1 MPETLDEYADSMKG
15 KIIFKIDME
24 IMKGRL
30 DIDDLK
36 QIRENI
42 DGFID
47 EIENP
52 YEDNE

>member
-1 MPETLDEYADSMKG
+1 MVIGFVAKVLT
-15 KIIFKIDME
+15 KIDNL
-24 IMKGRL
+24 ISTNDL
-30 DIDDLK
+30 DADDLRL
-36 QIRENI
+36 IRENI